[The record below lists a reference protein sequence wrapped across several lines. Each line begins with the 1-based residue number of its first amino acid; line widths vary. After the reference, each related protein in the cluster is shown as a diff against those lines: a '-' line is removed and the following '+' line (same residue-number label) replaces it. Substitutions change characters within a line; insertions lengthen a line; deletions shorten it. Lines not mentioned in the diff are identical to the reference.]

1 MYQLAISKLFYLICL
16 FQSLSNIKD
25 ETQEISQNK
34 SEMNSNLKMK
44 THENK
49 NNTTVQQNETEVTFK
64 GPKKKNRVPKRIIHF
79 SDGIVEEFSTDSEE
93 EEEIRK
99 AAAIEEGND
108 GQLLF
113 PNNIHSLWSLE
124 KY

>member
-1 MYQLAISKLFYLICL
+1 M
-16 FQSLSNIKD
+16 
-25 ETQEISQNK
+25 QEISQNR
-34 SEMNSNLKMK
+34 SEMNSNLEMDS
-44 THENK
+44 HEHK

-108 GQLLF
+108 SQLLS
-113 PNNIHSLWSLE
+113 PNNIHMGWSLE

>member
-1 MYQLAISKLFYLICL
+1 
-16 FQSLSNIKD
+16 
-25 ETQEISQNK
+25 
-34 SEMNSNLKMK
+34 MNSNLEMNSY
-44 THENK
+44 ENK

-64 GPKKKNRVPKRIIHF
+64 GSKKKNKVPKRIIHF

-108 GQLLF
+108 SQLIL
-113 PNNIHSLWSLE
+113 PNNSHEAFSRKILVT
-124 KY
+124 